1 MTPLVQRLQ
10 RCLNGCRFFS
20 PQSTVVV
27 AVSTGVDSMVLLTA
41 LQKLLPATQIV
52 VAHVNH
58 HLRSQSKIE
67 EEYLREYC
75 HTHHLQ
81 LMVDEWVDHPDHGIE
96 AAAREERYRFFAHVL
111 RVAHANILLLA
122 HQRDELVE
130 TMLMQLLRGGR
141 IDQLMGIS
149 SKRQFENGQLTILRP
164 WLDVTKQELIAFA
177 KEHQVRWYEDS
188 TNQEDET
195 LRNRFRNHYIPA
207 MMKENERFKDHCID
221 YRAQLEDLLAI
232 RDEYLQVIWE
242 KVVQKDQ
249 LQITVWQSLS
259 TALRRAVLVK
269 WLDQR
274 GAFQVNTEMLANL
287 TDWLTNSKKPSGR
300 MQICHQ
306 KQFIKN
312 YSTAKIENVPKLV
325 MNSEPFAETV
335 VKFDQWKRLNEENE
349 CLISHNKQ
357 IEGLVPVAEMWLQK
371 DQLPLKWRLVHDH
384 DRLRLKGGNHQSVR
398 RLLINSKL
406 SRSKRNDVMVL
417 ADHQDEVLW
426 VPPLKT
432 AWLDRTPFAHQS
444 PIVTYLYRRK
454 RKQK

>member
-41 LQKLLPATQIV
+41 LKDLLPATQIV

-58 HLRSQSKIE
+58 HLRAQSKAE

-75 HTHHLQ
+75 HARHLQ
-81 LMVDEWVDHPDHGIE
+81 LMVDEWVDHPAHGIE

-111 RVAHANILLLA
+111 RVSQANILLLA

-141 IDQLMGIS
+141 IDQLVGIPLA
-149 SKRQFENGQLTILRP
+149 RQFANGQATILRP
-164 WLDVTKQELIAFA
+164 WLDVTKQELITFA
-177 KEHQVRWYEDS
+177 RKHQVTWYEDR
-188 TNQEDET
+188 TNHEDAT

-207 MMKENERFKDHCID
+207 MMKENERFKDHCMD
-221 YRAQLEDLLAI
+221 YRAQLTDLLKI
-232 RDEYLQVIWE
+232 KDEYLQSIWGQ
-242 KVVQKDQ
+242 VVLADQ
-249 LQITVWQSLS
+249 LQLAKWQSLS
-259 TALRRAVLVK
+259 APLRRAVLVK

-274 GAFQVNTEMLANL
+274 GVFQVNAVMLANVGA
-287 TDWLTNSKKPSGR
+287 WLMNSEKPSG
-300 MQICHQ
+300 ILLISHK
-306 KQFIKN
+306 KQLIKN

-325 MNSEPFAETV
+325 MNSGPFAETV
-335 VKFDQWKRLNEENE
+335 VKFDQWKRLNAKNE
-349 CLISHNKQ
+349 CLISHKGQ
-357 IEGLVPVAEMWLQK
+357 MEGLVPVAEMWLQA
-371 DQLPLKWRLVHDH
+371 DQLPLKWRPVHDH
-384 DRLRLKGGNHQSVR
+384 DRLRLKGGGHQSVR

-406 SRSKRNDVMVL
+406 PRSERNDVMVL
-417 ADHQDEVLW
+417 ADHHDEVLW

-432 AWLDRTPFAHQS
+432 AWLARSSFANQ
-444 PIVTYLYRRK
+444 PAIVTYLYRRK